1 MKERLYIIDKDFDMD
16 ITPKWMKI
24 TLMICTWFLYITP
37 FTICSIAMFFTDNMS
52 LSENYLWTAVY
63 ILSIIKL
70 WDLVNLK

>member
-1 MKERLYIIDKDFDMD
+1 MIDKDFDMD

-70 WDLVNLK
+70 WDLVD